1 MKDTDDRTTYLTEYR
16 SMLKSVLTETLHE
29 KDSVIREICKD
40 AIKEW
45 LNERFK
51 DKESI
56 LMRLLAASMIA
67 AFAYWIF
74 LKDR

>member
-1 MKDTDDRTTYLTEYR
+1 
-16 SMLKSVLTETLHE
+16 MLKGVLTETLHE

-45 LNERFK
+45 LTERFR
-51 DKESI
+51 DKERM
-56 LMRLLAASMIA
+56 LVKLLGASVVA

-74 LKDR
+74 LRK

>member
-1 MKDTDDRTTYLTEYR
+1 MKDDQDRPTYLREYR
-16 SMLKSVLTETLHE
+16 SMLKSVLQETLHD

-51 DKESI
+51 DKEAL
-56 LMRLLAASMIA
+56 LMRFLGATIVA